1 MRSRSTTPATSGAD
15 AARHRVP
22 VADPRARA
30 RRSATG
36 SVVRAVALSG
46 VLLAASCSG
55 SSPTGS
61 GGGSA
66 TDGSTPGGGSAVT
79 APVALPPC
87 PLDALDK
94 ATQPVEVVVWHTA
107 VARPLETLQQ
117 LTDAYNAKQTKVK
130 VRLESQ
136 GNAVEELVRTFTAAI
151 PTKQL
156 PAIINVDDTST
167 QFMADSGVIL
177 PAQACL
183 NAAKVDLSAFEKTV
197 VDYYTI
203 DGVVWPASA
212 NISSV
217 LFFYNRDHF
226 KRAGLDPDTPPTTLA
241 QVREYAEKIKAA
253 GIVDKPLV
261 HELAPWKT
269 EFLLTGQHASIVDH
283 DNGRAGAAT
292 KATLADNPGAKEVF
306 GWLKGMNDDG
316 LMQAVPATDGQINQY
331 LAMANRKAS
340 MVIESS
346 GAATSIEAFLGGKLD
361 PATLG
366 AGEPVDVS
374 GLDLG
379 AAVLPGVK
387 EPGRTQM
394 GGGAW
399 YLTNTG
405 SPEVQAAS
413 WDYLTYL
420 NGEDAQVALLTGGS
434 SLPYLRSAGQSDKA
448 KAFFASSMSGRWLA
462 LANKEVQDIDP
473 SFPGPLIG
481 PYTET
486 RTALRDAMDSLIF
499 KGASVDESL
508 AEAQKDIDAAL
519 QQYQDEGF

>member
-1 MRSRSTTPATSGAD
+1 VGFA
-15 AARHRVP
+15 
-22 VADPRARA
+22 
-30 RRSATG
+30 
-36 SVVRAVALSG
+36 
-46 VLLAASCSG
+46 LLAASCS
-55 SSPTGS
+55 SSSTGGTGAP
-61 GGGSA
+61 GGP
-66 TDGSTPGGGSAVT
+66 GSTPGSGAPT
-79 APVALPPC
+79 ATAVALPPC

-117 LTDAYNAKQTKVK
+117 LTDTYNAKQTKVK

-136 GNAVEELVRTFTAAI
+136 GNAVEELVRKFTGAI

-156 PAIINVDDTST
+156 PAIIDVDDTST

-177 PAQACL
+177 PAQSCL

-226 KRAGLDPDTPPTTLA
+226 KRAGLDPDKPPTTLA

-269 EFLLTGQHASIVDH
+269 EFLMTGQHASIVDH

-292 KATLADNPGAKEVF
+292 KATLADSAGAKEVF
-306 GWLKGMNDDG
+306 GWFKAMNDDG

-361 PATLG
+361 PSTLG

-379 AAVLPGVK
+379 AGVLPGVK

-405 SPEVQAAS
+405 PPEVQAAA
-413 WDYLTYL
+413 WDFLTFL
-420 NGEDAQVALLTGGS
+420 NGEDAQTLLLTGGS
-434 SLPYLRSAGQSDKA
+434 NLPYLRAAGQNETA
-448 KAFFASSMSGRWLA
+448 KTFFSSSMSGKWLA
-462 LANKEVQDIDP
+462 LANQEVQDIDP

-486 RTALRDAMDSLIF
+486 RQALREAMDDLIF
-499 KGASVDESL
+499 KGLPVDESL
-508 AEAQKDIDAAL
+508 QGAQTKIDAAL